1 MTPGSFENKVVLVTG
16 AATGIGRASALAF
29 AREGALLAIAD
40 IDDAQARETERL
52 AIAEGAAQV
61 LRLQVDVAVVQ
72 DVERMVEQTV
82 ERFGR
87 LDCAFNNAG
96 IAGEIAPIVE
106 STEANWDRV
115 IDINLK
121 GVWACMKY
129 ELRQMLAQGGGAVV
143 NTASVLGSVGS
154 VASPAYVAS
163 KHGVMGLTRSAAIA
177 YSAAGIRVNAVCPG
191 YIDTPLMDKVMAGRE
206 EMRPV
211 IVAQHPIG
219 RMGSPEEVAA
229 AVLWLCSDAA
239 SFVTGHGLAA
249 DGGYLAR

>member
-1 MTPGSFENKVVLVTG
+1 MTARSFENKVVLVTG

-29 AREGALLAIAD
+29 AHEGALLAIAD
-40 IDDAQARETERL
+40 IDDAQSRETERL
-52 AIAEGAAQV
+52 AIAEGAAHV
-61 LRLQVDVAVVQ
+61 LRLQVDVAVAE
-72 DVERMVEQTV
+72 DVERMVSQVV

-96 IAGEIAPIVE
+96 IAGEIAPIAD

-115 IDINLK
+115 IGINLK
-121 GVWACMKY
+121 GVWACMKH
-129 ELRQMLAQGGGAVV
+129 ELRQMLAQGGGAIV

-154 VASPAYVAS
+154 AASPAYVAA
-163 KHGVMGLTRSAAIA
+163 KHGVMGLTRSAAVA

-191 YIDTPLMDKVMAGRE
+191 YIDTPLMDKALAGRE